1 MRLDNTAATNMLQ
14 TDSTNESDLPTG
26 DSQDGS
32 RSKSAV
38 SDAMSPLNLDAASE
52 LLSGFLKTCVAEGA
66 SDLHLSSGQ
75 SPFFRADGKLR
86 RNESWPVLSGEDV
99 LAVASVLAQRDLTNW
114 SKGAI
119 DGAVTEAGGRFRFN
133 IFRKQHETAIAIRRL
148 EERIRTLDELGL
160 PESLYD
166 LADLKDGLVIVA
178 GPTGSGKSTTLATL
192 IDRINREHHSHIITI
207 EDPIEYIHPPKN
219 SLVNQR
225 QIGVDS
231 DSFND
236 ALVASLRQDP
246 DVILVGEIRELE
258 TIRTAITAA
267 ETGHLVLA
275 TVHAPDCMGV
285 IERMVSVFPTA
296 EQAGVRRQL
305 ALVLKSVVAQHLMV
319 ADGPSV
325 VADESAGNRDV
336 ARRVLASEIMR
347 VNSAIAN
354 LIASGKSAQIL
365 SLIESGTASGMRT
378 LDQNLAELVHD
389 GMISTRTAE
398 AYAQNPG
405 IVQDRLA
412 RLQRGRPTRANQRG
426 GARR

>member
-1 MRLDNTAATNMLQ
+1 MLQ
-14 TDSTNESDLPTG
+14 GNSTNDLTASDSNPLAGETREDPDVSESSNATHSTSTALTR
-26 DSQDGS
+26 Q
-32 RSKSAV
+32 SARE
-38 SDAMSPLNLDAASE
+38 LLSE
-52 LLSGFLKTCVAEGA
+52 LLTACVAEGA

-75 SPFFRADGKLR
+75 RPFFRADGKLR
-86 RNESWPVLSGEDV
+86 RIDGSPVLSGDDV
-99 LAVASVLAQRDLTNW
+99 LQVASVLAGRDLTQW
-114 SKGAI
+114 TKGAI
-119 DGAVTEAGGRFRFN
+119 DGATTEAGGRFRFN
-133 IFRKQHETAIAIRRL
+133 LFRKQNETAVAIRRL
-148 EERIRTLDELGL
+148 EERIRSLDELGL
-160 PESLYD
+160 PDSLYA
-166 LADLKDGLVIVA
+166 LSGLKDGLVIVA

-192 IDRINREHHSHIITI
+192 IDHINRQHNAHIITI
-207 EDPIEYIHPPKN
+207 EDPIEYIHPPQN

-267 ETGHLVLA
+267 ETGHLVFA

-285 IERMVSVFPTA
+285 IERIVSVFPTA

-305 ALVLKSVVAQHLMV
+305 ALVLKSVIAQHLMV
-319 ADGPSV
+319 ADGPAV
-325 VADESAGNRDV
+325 VADEKAGNRDV
-336 ARRVLASEIMR
+336 ARRVLASEIMQ

-365 SLIESGTASGMRT
+365 SLIESGGASGMRT
-378 LDQNLAELVHD
+378 LDQNLAELMHQ
-389 GMISTRTAE
+389 GMISARTAD

-412 RLQRGRPTRANQRG
+412 RLRRGQPQRAHRG
-426 GARR
+426 EVKR

>member
-1 MRLDNTAATNMLQ
+1 MLNP
-14 TDSTNESDLPTG
+14 DATNESEST
-26 DSQDGS
+26 DSGNAQNDVGS
-32 RSKSAV
+32 TNVVIRDANPPALTPQSAK
-38 SDAMSPLNLDAASE
+38 E
-52 LLSGFLKTCVAEGA
+52 LLADFLKTCVAENA

-75 SPFFRADGKLR
+75 PPFFRANGKLR
-86 RNESWPVLSGEDV
+86 RNESWPVLTGDDV
-99 LAVASVLAQRDLTNW
+99 LAIASLLATRDLTDW

-119 DGAVTEAGGRFRFN
+119 DGATTEAGGRFRFN

-148 EERIRTLDELGL
+148 EERVRSLNELGL
-160 PESLYD
+160 PDSLYD

-207 EDPIEYIHPPKN
+207 EDPIEYIHPPQK

-267 ETGHLVLA
+267 ETGHLVFA

-285 IERMVSVFPTA
+285 MERIVSVFPSE

-319 ADGPSV
+319 ADGPAV
-325 VADESAGNRDV
+325 VADEKAGNRDV

-354 LIASGKSAQIL
+354 LIATGKSAQIL
-365 SLIESGTASGMRT
+365 SLIESGAASGMRT
-378 LDQNLAELVHD
+378 LDQNLAELVHR
-389 GMISTRTAE
+389 GMITLRTAD

-405 IVQDRLA
+405 IVQDRLT
-412 RLQRGRPTRANQRG
+412 RLRRK
-426 GARR
+426 GAPRNEVRR

>member
-1 MRLDNTAATNMLQ
+1 MLATA
-14 TDSTNESDLPTG
+14 STAMNSQSARDLLT
-26 DSQDGS
+26 
-32 RSKSAV
+32 
-38 SDAMSPLNLDAASE
+38 E
-52 LLSGFLKTCVAEGA
+52 LLQTCVAQGV

-75 SPFFRADGKLR
+75 PPFFRSNGKLI
-86 RNESWPVLSGEDV
+86 RNEQRPALSAAD
-99 LAVASVLAQRDLTNW
+99 LLSIASSLVGRDLSEW

-119 DGAVTEAGGRFRFN
+119 DGATTESGGRFRFN
-133 IFRKQHETAIAIRRL
+133 IFRKQETTAIAIRRL

-160 PESLYD
+160 PDSLYD

-192 IDRINREHHSHIITI
+192 IDRINRQQQSHIITI
-207 EDPIEYIHPPKN
+207 EDPIEYIHPPQK

-225 QIGVDS
+225 QIGIDS
-231 DSFND
+231 DSFDD

-267 ETGHLVLA
+267 ETGHLVFA
-275 TVHAPDCMGV
+275 SVHAPDCMGV
-285 IERMVSVFPTA
+285 IERIVSVFPSE

-319 ADGPSV
+319 ADGPAV
-325 VADESAGNRDV
+325 VADEKSGGRDI

-365 SLIESGTASGMRT
+365 SLIESGSASGMRT
-378 LDQNLAELVHD
+378 LDQNLAELVHR

-405 IVQDRLA
+405 IVNDRLA
-412 RLQRGRPTRANQRG
+412 RLRRGRPQRSEG
-426 GARR
+426 RR

>member
-1 MRLDNTAATNMLQ
+1 MLD
-14 TDSTNESDLPTG
+14 TDSTNDANQQPSGCD
-26 DSQDGS
+26 QDGN
-32 RSKSAV
+32 AGE
-38 SDAMSPLNLDAASE
+38 DATPTALTRQAAQK
-52 LLSGFLKTCVAEGA
+52 LLSDFLRTCVAEGA

-75 SPFFRADGKLR
+75 PPFFRSDGKLR
-86 RNESWPVLSGEDV
+86 RNDSWPVLSGDDV
-99 LAVASVLAQRDLTNW
+99 LTIGSLLAGRDLTNW

-119 DGAVTEAGGRFRFN
+119 DGATTESGGRFRFN

-148 EERIRTLDELGL
+148 EERIRSLDELGL
-160 PESLYD
+160 PDSLYD

-192 IDRINREHHSHIITI
+192 IDRINRQHHSHIITI
-207 EDPIEYIHPPKN
+207 EDPIEYIHPPQN

-236 ALVASLRQDP
+236 ALVSSLRQDP

-267 ETGHLVLA
+267 ETGHLVFA

-285 IERMVSVFPTA
+285 IERLVSVFPTA

-305 ALVLKSVVAQHLMV
+305 ALVLKSVIAQHLLV
-319 ADGPSV
+319 ADGTAV
-325 VADESAGNRDV
+325 VADEKAGNRDV

-365 SLIESGTASGMRT
+365 SLIESGAASGMRT
-378 LDQNLAELVHD
+378 LDQNLAELVHQ
-389 GMISTRTAE
+389 GMISTRTAD

-412 RLQRGRPTRANQRG
+412 RMRRGRSQRSEG
-426 GARR
+426 RR